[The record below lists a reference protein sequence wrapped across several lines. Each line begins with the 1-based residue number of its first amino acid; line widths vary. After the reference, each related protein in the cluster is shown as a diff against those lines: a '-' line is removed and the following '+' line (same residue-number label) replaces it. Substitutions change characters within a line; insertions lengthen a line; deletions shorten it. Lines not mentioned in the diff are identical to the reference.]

1 MPLADE
7 FWSVAS
13 QVVSER
19 GYLVIGF
26 SEGAEQLEL
35 GSSLDNV
42 LGFKPQ
48 QRLTVMELT
57 DWKDWKEQMETFY
70 VLRPDWGSGQR
81 GDSDGTYY
89 RVNFV
94 PPEEVA
100 VGGWLLVFC
109 FVLTCLSPATSLYY
123 IFSHTIPTL
132 MKPHTPVRM
141 LPIFIIFPVLF
152 IPIAVFGFFAGLKLW
167 LVRPGAVSF
176 ARHYLFTY
184 MGAHIAYFL
193 VWVSWILIFHPNRPA
208 SFAEMGRSHLVNP
221 ILFVALWYFYLQRS
235 ERVRTTYLSGYG
247 KSGS

>member
-1 MPLADE
+1 VPLADE

-13 QVVSER
+13 QVASER

-26 SEGAEQLEL
+26 SEGAEQPEL

-48 QRLTVMELT
+48 QRLTVMERT

-81 GDSDGTYY
+81 GDPNGTYY

-94 PPEEVA
+94 PTEVA

-109 FVLTCLSPATSLYY
+109 LVLTCVSPAAGLYY

-132 MKPHTPVRM
+132 MNPHTPVRM

-152 IPIAVFGFFAGLKLW
+152 IPIVVFGFFAGLKLW

-176 ARHYLFTY
+176 ARHYLLTY

-193 VWVSWILIFHPNRPA
+193 VWVSWILIFQPNRPS
-208 SFAEMGRSHLVNP
+208 SFAEMSRSHLVNP
-221 ILFVALWYFYLQRS
+221 ILFVAVWYFYLQRS
-235 ERVRTTYLSGYG
+235 ERVRTTYLSRYG

>member
-1 MPLADE
+1 MPSADE
-7 FWSVAS
+7 FWSVAA
-13 QVVSER
+13 QVASAR

-26 SEGAEQLEL
+26 SEGAEQPEL

-48 QRLTVMELT
+48 RRLTVIELT

-81 GDSDGTYY
+81 GDPKGTYY
-89 RVNFV
+89 RVNFTEKV
-94 PPEEVA
+94 G
-100 VGGWLLVFC
+100 VGGWLLLLC
-109 FVLTCLSPATSLYY
+109 FVLTCVSPASSLYH

-132 MKPHTPVRM
+132 MNPHISVRV

-176 ARHYLFTY
+176 AKHYLLTY

-193 VWVSWILIFHPNRPA
+193 VWVFWIYIFQPNQPG
-208 SFAEMGRSHLVNP
+208 SFAEMGRGHLVNP
-221 ILFVALWYFYLQRS
+221 ILFAALWYVYLQRS
-235 ERVRTTYLSGYG
+235 ERVRTTYLSGQG
-247 KSGS
+247 K